1 MGLIY
6 KVDILSQ
13 MSLMH
18 LMDCEVQ
25 ANVCLWFVLDG
36 VLASVLFVPFIVHNV
51 FVSSALG

>member
-1 MGLIY
+1 
-6 KVDILSQ
+6 